1 MAKAPY
7 PFLPFS
13 SQNQS
18 IGFDFGKEEGGSRT
32 KFSQSFVKTECREL
46 LLTQVRVLNCEPCS
60 QLNIIKGEID
70 MTDRELLSKAKAAS
84 MNAYVPY
91 SRFAVGAALE
101 CTDGTVFT
109 GCNVENAA
117 LGSTICA
124 ERTAC
129 CKAVSEGHREFR
141 RIAIYADSENWCTPC
156 GACRQFLAEFSPEME
171 VLCAKAGDRYV
182 SYKLSDLLP
191 HTFNY

>member
-1 MAKAPY
+1 
-7 PFLPFS
+7 
-13 SQNQS
+13 
-18 IGFDFGKEEGGSRT
+18 
-32 KFSQSFVKTECREL
+32 
-46 LLTQVRVLNCEPCS
+46 
-60 QLNIIKGEID
+60 

-84 MNAYVPY
+84 LNAYVPY

-101 CTDGTVFT
+101 CADGTVFT

-156 GACRQFLAEFSPEME
+156 GACRQFLAEFSPDME

-182 SYKLSDLLP
+182 SYRLSELLP